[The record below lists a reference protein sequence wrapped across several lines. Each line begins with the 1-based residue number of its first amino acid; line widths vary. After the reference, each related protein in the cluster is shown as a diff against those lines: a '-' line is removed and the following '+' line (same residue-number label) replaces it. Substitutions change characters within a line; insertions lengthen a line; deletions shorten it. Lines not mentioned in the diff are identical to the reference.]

1 MIDVEDLRTL
11 IRHDQQTL
19 LDIERIFRALVDY
32 PDGEEIH
39 NATRADLTGAFA
51 AACESLIGD
60 GNNLPADTAAQ
71 ITSRLAGTATIGA
84 PTYGGAV
91 AALRDNPDPFVAALV
106 S

>member
-1 MIDVEDLRTL
+1 MIDVEELRAL

-19 LDIERIFRALVDY
+19 LDIERIFRALVGY
-32 PDGEEIH
+32 PDGEDIH

-60 GNNLPADTAAQ
+60 GNKLPPDTAKRIAD
-71 ITSRLAGTATIGA
+71 RLAGAANIEA

-91 AALRDNPDPFVAALV
+91 AAIREDSDPFVAALEA
-106 S
+106 